1 MKRETLE
8 RIDACLE
15 GTLDEAGFAE
25 LQRELRESPEALDHY
40 CRQAEVHGRLEWE
53 LGEPAQALI
62 REKAPAPRIR
72 TRSFSRPRWVVPLA
86 SAAALALAM
95 LIGRHLPEAPDPA
108 VIRNVPA
115 PAPGPPEPDSVGRIT
130 RSAQAQWTSPPLEAG
145 DTVESGSLELAG
157 GSVEIT
163 FDCGATVLLD
173 GRSSLTLTSATRA
186 RLESGKATVAIPPEA
201 RGFVLETPS
210 TLLSEHNTRFGV
222 AVESD
227 GSAEVHV
234 LEGRV
239 ELNGKWGDL
248 SSLMLAKN
256 KPVRVNREGILL
268 AGEKY
273 RPEQFPVRPPAGPE
287 LLPEWFLHWSFDS
300 AATTRDT
307 FRESGVRPPGMPA
320 VPAEVRLTGEKGS
333 VGLIPGRFGNAVQF
347 NGEDAFLATAF
358 PGIGGDTPRS
368 VAFWVRLPTN
378 CPEVFAYSILSWGT
392 SKAGGKWQV
401 GWNTAYDNSGT
412 RGAIRTEVQGGYRI
426 GSTNLL
432 DGRWHHVAI
441 VFLGGPGSG
450 TGNIRHYVDG
460 SLESTTALKSQAIAT
475 EVAGPKALPLSIG
488 RRIEA
493 DAYYKT
499 FKGELDELYIL
510 PTALTPEQIKALFHS
525 NRPPATR

>member
-1 MKRETLE
+1 MNRDTME
-8 RIDACLE
+8 RIDACLD
-15 GTLDEAGFAE
+15 GSLDEAGFAE
-25 LQRELRESPEALDHY
+25 LQRELREDPAALDHY
-40 CRQAEVHGRLEWE
+40 CRQAELHGRLEWE
-53 LGEPAQALI
+53 LGEPAQALL
-62 REKAPAPRIR
+62 REGPRPARIPVKAG
-72 TRSFSRPRWVVPLA
+72 TRWRPLA
-86 SAAALALAM
+86 LAAAAALALVLGHFLRDRTPPAT
-95 LIGRHLPEAPDPA
+95 GRVEPPPPAEADY
-108 VIRNVPA
+108 
-115 PAPGPPEPDSVGRIT
+115 VGRVT
-130 RSAQAQWTSPPLEAG
+130 RSLDAAWASRPLQAG
-145 DTVESGSLELAG
+145 DWVGPGTLDLGAGSA
-157 GSVEIT
+157 EIT
-163 FDCGATVLLD
+163 FDCGATVLLE

-210 TLLSEHNTRFGV
+210 TLLSEHNSRFGV

-273 RPEQFPVRPPAGPE
+273 RPEQFPVRPPAGRE
-287 LLPEWFLHWSFDS
+287 LLPDWFLHWSFDS

-307 FRESGVRPPGMPA
+307 FRESGIRPPGMPA
-320 VPAEVRLTGEKGS
+320 VPAEIRITGEKGS
-333 VGLIPGRFGNAVQF
+333 VGLIPGRFGSAVQF
-347 NGEDAFLATAF
+347 NGEEAFLATAF
-358 PGIGGDTPRS
+358 PGIAGDTPRS
-368 VAFWVRLPTN
+368 VAFWVRLPAN
-378 CPEVFAYSILSWGT
+378 SSEIFAYSILSWGST
-392 SKAGGKWQV
+392 QAGGKWQV
-401 GWNTAYDNSGT
+401 GWNTAHDNSGT

-450 TGNIRHYVDG
+450 TGDIRHYVDG
-460 SLESTTALKSQAIAT
+460 RLEPTTSLKPQAIAT

-488 RRIEA
+488 RRIEP
-493 DAYYKT
+493 DPYFKT

-510 PTALTPEQIKALFHS
+510 PAALTPEQIQALHQA
-525 NRPPATR
+525 NRPPPVR